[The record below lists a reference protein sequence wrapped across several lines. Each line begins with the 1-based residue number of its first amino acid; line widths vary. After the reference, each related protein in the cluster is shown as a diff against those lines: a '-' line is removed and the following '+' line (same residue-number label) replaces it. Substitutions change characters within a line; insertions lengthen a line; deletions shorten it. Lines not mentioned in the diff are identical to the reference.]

1 MKKRWLLV
9 IFSVILIIGVGSTA
23 RAGTFTLND
32 YNVSLKTSD
41 PGLVLYWNPILPFG
55 STTNLNVGQS
65 TGWFD
70 FFKIGTTE
78 GTVNKGEDTV
88 HYPIS
93 VSFNWTAP
101 SGTVPDTVNGETW
114 GVATF
119 LHLVDYV
126 KVGWSDSPAVFN
138 FGTGGQFTLALSDSS
153 FLTPGFP
160 GCLRPGSDVI
170 KAKLTYVN
178 ASVPEPAT
186 MLLLGFGLAGL
197 AGIRRKFNRVN

>member
-1 MKKRWLLV
+1 MKKRWLSV
-9 IFSVILIIGVGSTA
+9 IFSVILLIGIGGTA
-23 RAGTFTLND
+23 CAETFTLND
-32 YNVSLKTSD
+32 YNVSLRTSD

-55 STTNLNVGQS
+55 STTNLNVGEN

-78 GTVNKGEDTV
+78 TTVNWIPPEDTV

-114 GVATF
+114 GWS
-119 LHLVDYV
+119 LIIIDGG
-126 KVGWSDSPAVFN
+126 KVEWSDSPAVFN
-138 FGTGGQFTLALSDSS
+138 FGTGGQFTLALKDGN
-153 FLTPGFP
+153 FGVP
-160 GCLRPGSDVI
+160 GCDII

-178 ASVPEPAT
+178 ASTPEPTPTPEPAT
-186 MLLLGFGLAGL
+186 MLLLGFGIAGL
-197 AGIRRKFNRVN
+197 AGIRRKLIG

>member
-1 MKKRWLLV
+1 MKKRWLLG
-9 IFSVILIIGVGSTA
+9 IFSVILIIGVGGIA
-23 RAGTFTLND
+23 CAGTFTLND
-32 YNVSLKTSD
+32 YNVSLHTSD

-114 GVATF
+114 GWRILF
-119 LHLVDYV
+119 GLFEGG
-126 KVGWSDSPAVFN
+126 KVEWSDSPAVFN
-138 FGTGGQFTLALSDSS
+138 FGTGGQFKLALTDGD
-153 FLTPGFP
+153 FGV
-160 GCLRPGSDVI
+160 PGSDVI
-170 KAKLTYVN
+170 KANLTYVT

-186 MLLLGFGLAGL
+186 MLLLGLGLVGLAGV
-197 AGIRRKFNRVN
+197 RRKFIG